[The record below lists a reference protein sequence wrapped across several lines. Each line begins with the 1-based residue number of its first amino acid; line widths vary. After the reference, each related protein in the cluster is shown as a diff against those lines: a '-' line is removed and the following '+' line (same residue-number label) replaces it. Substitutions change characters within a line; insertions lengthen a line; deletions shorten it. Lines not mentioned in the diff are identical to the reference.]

1 MEEKVTLVFGVG
13 FTADYVIRTISERGI
28 KDVSTVAVFS
38 VSSEEEY
45 RKRQAQETMDTIIK
59 YLSAIKVTSYPKY
72 ISIKQPFDYI
82 IYQISDVLWTKNN
95 LEFYIIGGMRILN
108 LALYYYA
115 MLAKALG
122 KRVKAYSYTEDMSY
136 KYELPVIIPAKPS
149 DAEFEILAYLGSKY
163 GEAYM
168 NDIAKIL
175 NKSLPTISKQINFLE
190 SQGYVECEE
199 TKPKPCKITDLGKVC
214 LQTLRGLKNKLNEF

>member
-13 FTADYVIRTISERGI
+13 FTAEYVIRAISERGI
-28 KDVSTVAVFS
+28 KDVSAVAVFS
-38 VSSEEEY
+38 VASEEEF
-45 RKRQAQETMDTIIK
+45 RKRQAEEAMDAIIK
-59 YLSAIKVTSYPKY
+59 YLSAIGITGYPKY
-72 ISIKQPFDYI
+72 ISIKEPFDFI
-82 IYQISDVLWTKNN
+82 VYQVSDVLWTKNN

-149 DAEFEILAYLGSKY
+149 DAGYEILDYLGSKY
-163 GEAYM
+163 GEVYM

-175 NKSLPTISKQINFLE
+175 NKSLPTISKQIDFLE
-190 SQGYVECEE
+190 KQGYVECKE

-214 LQTLRGLKNKLNEF
+214 LQTLRGLKSKMNKF